1 MTAAQATGA
10 PSACVDPWNS
20 IDWIVVYKHVHRLQ
34 LRIAKAVEEERWH
47 KVAALSRLLTH
58 SYFGK
63 LWAVRRVVTNK
74 GKNTAGVDRKLWKTP
89 KQKVNATKTLR
100 RRGYKA
106 QPLRRVYIPKS
117 NGKQRP
123 LGIPTMKDRAMQALY
138 ALALTPIAESLAD
151 TNSYGFREK
160 RSVADAIAQCFICLA
175 KKASPQWILEADIKA
190 CFDQID
196 HPWLLRHIPT
206 DRRVLQQWL
215 KSGYLDRNT
224 FRQTEKGTPQGG
236 IISPVIA
243 NMTLDRLEAAILSTV
258 ARRGACVNVI
268 RYADD
273 FIITGANPQILTEQV
288 RPVVET
294 FLGARGLQ
302 LSEEKTH
309 LCHIQG
315 GFDFLGFN
323 IRKYHQ
329 KLLIKPSKAKVKS
342 FMERIRDYIKSNI
355 SVQADRFLRGLN
367 SRLRGFANFY
377 RHVVSKRTFSEI
389 DQRVYQLLR
398 NWMHRRHRNKTHAWC
413 KKHYIR
419 RWGNR
424 WQFSVS
430 TRNKDGTRN
439 SLRLFKVADLPI
451 IRHIKVKG
459 DAHPY
464 HPLYA
469 EYFEQRRY
477 RNWLRRKTDSKF
489 LAIPAVERMV

>member
-1 MTAAQATGA
+1 MTVVVATGA
-10 PSACVDPWNS
+10 PSTGVSHWNS
-20 IDWIVVYKHVHRLQ
+20 IDWTVVYQHVHRLQ
-34 LRIAKAVEEERWH
+34 MRIAKAVEEAHWH
-47 KVAALSRLLTH
+47 KVSALCHLLTR
-58 SYFGK
+58 SYYGK

-74 GKNTAGVDRKLWKTP
+74 GKNTAGVDRIIWNTP
-89 KQKVNATKTLR
+89 QQKVNAVKALQQ
-100 RRGYKA
+100 RGYRP
-106 QPLRRVYIPKS
+106 QPLRRIYIPKS

-138 ALALTPIAESLAD
+138 ALALTPISETLAD
-151 TNSYGFREK
+151 ANSYGFREK
-160 RSVADAIAQCFICLA
+160 RSVADAIAQYFICLA
-175 KKASPQWILEADIKA
+175 KKVSPQWILEADIKA

-196 HPWLLRHIPT
+196 HDWLIRHIPM
-206 DRRVLQQWL
+206 DKRILRQWL
-215 KSGYLDRNT
+215 KSGYLENGA

-243 NMTLDRLEAAILSTV
+243 NMTLDHLEAAITNAV

-273 FIITGANPQILTEQV
+273 FIITGANPAILTEQV

-294 FLGARGLQ
+294 FLGVRGLQ

-309 LCHIQG
+309 LRHIEE

-323 IRKYHQ
+323 VRKYDQ
-329 KLLIKPSKAKVKS
+329 TLLIKPTQAKVKS
-342 FMERIRDYIKSNI
+342 FMERIREYIKSNI

-398 NWMHRRHRNKTHAWC
+398 NWMHRRHRNKTNAWC
-413 KKHYIR
+413 KQKYIR
-419 RWGNR
+419 RWGTR
-424 WQFSVS
+424 WQFTVS
-430 TRNKDGTRN
+430 TIKNGKVKPI
-439 SLRLFKVADLPI
+439 RLFKVADLPI

-459 DAHPY
+459 EAHPY
-464 HPLYA
+464 NPLYA
-469 EYFEQRRY
+469 EYFEQRRSQK
-477 RNWLRRKTDSKF
+477 WRRRMTDRKF
-489 LAIPAVERMV
+489 LAIPAIERTV